1 MILRR
6 ISFLMV
12 TALSLCACADVAW
25 ERQGTDSSGARGDLS
40 ECRRASEY
48 QAFQMGINPAGNT
61 PNVVVGPGGP
71 VVTFQGPTANSQHE
85 SLLVQNLTRECME
98 KKGYGLIRRE

>member
-1 MILRR
+1 MLPRR
-6 ISFLMV
+6 YSLLVIA
-12 TALSLCACADVAW
+12 ALGLCACANVAW
-25 ERQGTDSSGARGDLS
+25 EKRGTDSAVAGSDLS

-48 QAFQMGINPAGNT
+48 QAFQMGINPAGNA
-61 PNVVVGPGGP
+61 PNVIVGPGGP
-71 VVTFQGPTANSQHE
+71 VVTFQGSAANSQHE